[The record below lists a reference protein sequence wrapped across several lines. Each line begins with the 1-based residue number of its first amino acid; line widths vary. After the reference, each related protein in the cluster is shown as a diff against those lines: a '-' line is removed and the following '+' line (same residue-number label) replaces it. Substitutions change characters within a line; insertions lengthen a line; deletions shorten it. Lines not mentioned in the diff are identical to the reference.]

1 MSELYDMKITG
12 SGSISGGEYKD
23 VKIAGSGD
31 ILGDIKCEVV
41 AISGEGNCKGK
52 ISSKEIKVSGSFTC
66 LNDVEVEECIKISGV
81 GRFNGT
87 VKSKELRIS
96 GDGHFNGDIKGET
109 IKISG
114 DSNVKGNV
122 SFSNMKIS
130 GGVEIQ
136 GDCEGN
142 EFIGRG
148 AGTIGGLLSAD
159 KIDLKVADT
168 WKIKEIGGEEIKVT
182 KENIKKFLFLTFVF
196 RNKGKLVCDSIEGDN
211 INLEYTECNIVR
223 GHNIIIGEGCSIKK
237 IEYSGNLTIDEK
249 STVGEKVWMKN

>member
-1 MSELYDMKITG
+1 MSELYDMKISG
-12 SGSISGGEYKD
+12 SGSIPGGEYKN

-31 ILGDIKCEVV
+31 ILGDIKCDVV
-41 AISGEGNCKGK
+41 AISGSGNCKGK
-52 ISSKEIKVSGSFTC
+52 ISSRELRASGTVTC
-66 LNDVEVEECIKISGV
+66 LDNVEVEEGIKISGS
-81 GRFNGT
+81 GSFNSS
-87 VKSKELRIS
+87 VKSKELCVS
-96 GDGHFNGDIKGET
+96 GDGSFQGDIKAEI

-114 DSNVKGNV
+114 DSNIKGNV
-122 SFSNMKIS
+122 SFSNMKIC

-136 GDCEGN
+136 GNCEGN